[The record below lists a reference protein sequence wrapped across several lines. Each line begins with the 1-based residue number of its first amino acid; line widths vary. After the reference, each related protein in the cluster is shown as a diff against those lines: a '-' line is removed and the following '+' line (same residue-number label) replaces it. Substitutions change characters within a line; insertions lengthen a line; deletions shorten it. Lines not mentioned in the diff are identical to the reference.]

1 MVVQE
6 NALKVQCLGFSV
18 ASSGE
23 GADCNHL
30 VSPFPCK
37 CVGETTVAVKLA
49 KNVTKNVYTLDLKMF
64 IYNVNTVFFVT
75 SVPLFCFSFLNSNHN

>member
-1 MVVQE
+1 MNLPSSISKSKLTMLYQNGWFMVVQE

-49 KNVTKNVYTLDLKMF
+49 KNVTKNFYTLDL
-64 IYNVNTVFFVT
+64 
-75 SVPLFCFSFLNSNHN
+75 